1 MSTQPLHIPTV
12 TEDDLRLFH
21 DKHFSGLSSEPSN
34 RHQDA
39 HVDLEEDFDHDG
51 LGYYSDGVKRTLT
64 DDQIA
69 MFRHSE
75 IQTLLRERR
84 RRRENSEGESS
95 QNVPSKPTQPVGDM
109 SPPDTTEDSVRQ
121 RSASTSGSQG
131 LGKRKWQRFIETSET
146 NPEYLTHR
154 RIARELDEQK
164 ASSIDLAY
172 GDEESTSSIV
182 EKQSNDTSISQTHR
196 KEVSYDEAHGST
208 PAQPPSIP
216 SQKPKFI
223 WPTLGANNDLGGQPA
238 LESSIGG

>member
-1 MSTQPLHIPTV
+1 MSTQSLRIPTV

-34 RHQDA
+34 RHHDA
-39 HVDLEEDFDHDG
+39 HVDLEQDFDDDG

-84 RRRENSEGESS
+84 RKREISESESS
-95 QNVPSKPTQPVGDM
+95 QNVPSKLTQPVGDM
-109 SPPDTTEDSVRQ
+109 STPDTAEDSVSQ
-121 RSASTSGSQG
+121 RSASTSESQG
-131 LGKRKWQRFIETSET
+131 LGKRKWQRFIDTSET

-172 GDEESTSSIV
+172 GDEESTSSVV
-182 EKQSNDTSISQTHR
+182 EKQPKDTSSSQTRR
-196 KEVSYDEAHGST
+196 KEVSYDEANESA
-208 PAQPPSIP
+208 PAQPPSKP

-223 WPTLGANNDLGGQPA
+223 WPTLEAKHDSKNGPTA
-238 LESSIGG
+238 

>member
-1 MSTQPLHIPTV
+1 MSTQSLRIPTV

-21 DKHFSGLSSEPSN
+21 DKHFSNLSSEPSN

-39 HVDLEEDFDHDG
+39 QVDLEEDFDDDG

-84 RRRENSEGESS
+84 RKREISEGESS
-95 QNVPSKPTQPVGDM
+95 QNAPSKPTQPVGDM
-109 SPPDTTEDSVRQ
+109 STPEDTVSQ
-121 RSASTSGSQG
+121 RSASTSDSQG
-131 LGKRKWQRFIETSET
+131 LGKRKWQRFIDTSET
-146 NPEYLTHR
+146 NPEHLTHR

-172 GDEESTSSIV
+172 GDEKSTSSVV
-182 EKQSNDTSISQTHR
+182 EKLPKVTSISQTRR
-196 KEVSYDEAHGST
+196 KETHYDEIHESK
-208 PAQPPSIP
+208 PAPPPTHP

-223 WPTLGANNDLGGQPA
+223 WPTLGAKEDSNNQPTTQSTIA
-238 LESSIGG
+238 G